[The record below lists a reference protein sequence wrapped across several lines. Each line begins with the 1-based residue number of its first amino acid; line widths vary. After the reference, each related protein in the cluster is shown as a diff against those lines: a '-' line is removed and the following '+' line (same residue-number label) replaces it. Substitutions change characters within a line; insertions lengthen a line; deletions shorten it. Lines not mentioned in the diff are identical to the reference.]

1 MKFKI
6 THARAFMG
14 SDINVEIVADG
25 SETIRSVNI
34 SLDGFT
40 LDEAEPGPG
49 TSQYQREFRG
59 VGDANT
65 GMDHTLIASAMD
77 QDLNP
82 HSSQTGWTD
91 I

>member
-1 MKFKI
+1 MKFKV
-6 THARAFMG
+6 THSRAFIG

-25 SETIRSVNI
+25 NETIRSVNI
-34 SLDGFT
+34 SLDGST
-40 LDEAEPGPG
+40 LDESDLDVG

-59 VGDANT
+59 VGDVNT
-65 GMDHTLIASAMD
+65 GMDHTLVAAAMD

-82 HSSQTGWTD
+82 HSSQTRWTD